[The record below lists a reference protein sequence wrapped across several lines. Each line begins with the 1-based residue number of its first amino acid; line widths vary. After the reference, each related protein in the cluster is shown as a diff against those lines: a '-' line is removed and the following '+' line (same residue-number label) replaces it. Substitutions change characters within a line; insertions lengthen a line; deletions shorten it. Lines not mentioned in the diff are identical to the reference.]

1 MAIAVPT
8 EAKITP
14 ASGFVHPAMG
24 PDALATALDNT
35 NFLYL
40 SHCPP
45 LVDYSP
51 IAVTTD
57 ASRTYTVPI
66 QPSLDGIDYEFR
78 VVLLP
83 AFNGNLSI
91 GIQESATY
99 GGVYTDVVAATV
111 TAVSNGVWKVV
122 YLAAPIL
129 PASRVLRL
137 KFSAVGGA
145 FYLSHFIAFPLP
157 SPGAFEGLTAPTASG
172 FRVFEDSLLRAGA
185 GSPINTE
192 HVDRTLHN
200 ARAVL
205 RDRQQ
210 CVFSLVQ
217 EDGSRYLN
225 APPSATITSDPSL
238 PVLVGHTRCHIPHN
252 GMAWIEVR
260 SIAEVSAGSSVDR
273 VVVQVAGKPT
283 VALDAPVGAAV
294 QTARMLVTGPTFD
307 VSMYVSCTA
316 VAPAVT
322 PTTSLYSIVGLWR
335 PGDEA

>member
-1 MAIAVPT
+1 MAIATPAT
-8 EAKITP
+8 ATITP
-14 ASGFVHPAMG
+14 ATGFIHPAMG

-40 SHCPP
+40 GHCPP

-51 IAVTTD
+51 IAVTTND
-57 ASRTYTVPI
+57 ARTYTVPI

-99 GGVYTDVVAATV
+99 GGAYTDVVAATV
-111 TAVSNGVWKVV
+111 TAVLNGTWQVV
-122 YLAAPIL
+122 TFTAPIL
-129 PASRVLRL
+129 AASRVLRL

-145 FYLSHFIAFPLP
+145 FYLSHFIAFPAP
-157 SPGAFEGLTAPTASG
+157 SAVALAALVAPTASG
-172 FRVFEDSLLRAGA
+172 FRVFEDSLLRDGA
-185 GSPINTE
+185 GTPINTE
-192 HVDRTLHN
+192 YVDRTLHN

-217 EDGSRYLN
+217 EDGSRYLD
-225 APPSATITSDPSL
+225 APPAATITTDPTI
-238 PVLVGHTRCHIPHN
+238 PMQVGHTRCHIPHN
-252 GMAWIEVR
+252 GDVWIEVR

-273 VVVQVAGKPT
+273 VLVQVAGQPT

-294 QTARMLVTGPTFD
+294 QTARMLVKGPAFD
-307 VSMYVSCTA
+307 VSVYVACTA